1 MRLSEL
7 GGKEIVNLN
16 DGGRL
21 GIIAD
26 SDLIIDEKTGKIL
39 ALLVPDRRN
48 QIKIFSF
55 NDRNEIEIPWSSIR
69 KIGND
74 MIIIELD
81 EESRNKRTYTL

>member
-1 MRLSEL
+1 MRLSRL

-26 SDLIIDEKTGKIL
+26 SDLVIDEKTGKIL
-39 ALLVPDRRN
+39 SLLVPDRRS
-48 QIKIFSF
+48 QFKFF
-55 NDRNEIEIPWSSIR
+55 GDKYEVEIPWNAIK

-74 MIIIELD
+74 MIIIEIEWIML
-81 EESRNKRTYTL
+81 